1 MIFVLS
7 EETRATH
14 TQPRKN
20 INFRLSEEAGHK
32 LNVDYD
38 LWASLMAQMVKN
50 LPAMQETWVRSL
62 GQKDPVEKGMTTH
75 SSILAWRIQWAKE
88 LGRLH
93 TVQGVSKSQT

>member
-50 LPAMQETWVRSL
+50 LPAMWETWVRPL
-62 GQKDPVEKGMTTH
+62 NWEGPLEEGMAGH
-75 SSILAWRIQWAKE
+75 SSILTWRIPRDTGA
-88 LGRLH
+88 
-93 TVQGVSKSQT
+93 